1 MNNLS
6 VKVFRGTVLGLL
18 CLLARADTVQAVP
31 RLVAGVVRGFPGR
44 AVDVPVSL
52 RYRTNDLHDV
62 VALQADVVFDATGVT
77 DSAPSPGVIT
87 SNHVLASSAPFTGT
101 RRLLV
106 YSPAGS
112 VLTNGDVARITFN
125 VGPNEYRNFSLRLTN
140 VILVRADASQISSDV
155 THGAIAVNQV
165 YVGPNGAADGFL
177 NVATSGS
184 EQCYII
190 QATTDFQ
197 TWSNVQTNS
206 TEEALLQFIDPDASG
221 FQKRFYRAI
230 LCASSSGSPGVTI
243 ATITQLPGGLMKFDF
258 TGASGRSYVIQASTN
273 LTDWQNIRTN
283 VGLNGPITF
292 TDSFANF
299 TRRFYRVRAAE

>member
-18 CLLARADTVQAVP
+18 CLLARADTVHAIP

-44 AVDVPVSL
+44 TVEVPVSL

-77 DSAPSPGVIT
+77 DSAPAPGVIT

-112 VLTNGDVARITFN
+112 VLTNGDVARIPFS
-125 VGPNEYRNFSLRLTN
+125 VGPNEYRNFALRLTN
-140 VILVRADASQISSDV
+140 VILVRADASRV
-155 THGAIAVNQV
+155 FGETTHGAIAVNQV
-165 YVGPNGAADGFL
+165 YVGPNGSADGFL
-177 NVATSGS
+177 NVASVGV

-190 QATTDFQ
+190 QATSDFQ

-206 TEEALLQFIDPDASG
+206 TEEALLQFIGPDAGG

-230 LCASSSGSPGVTI
+230 LCEVGSGLQLGM
-243 ATITQLPGGLMKFDF
+243 ITQLPGGRVQFDF
-258 TGASGRSYVIQASTN
+258 TGANGRSYVIQASTN

-283 VGLNGPITF
+283 AGVSGPITF
-292 TDSFANF
+292 TDSFTNF

>member
-6 VKVFRGTVLGLL
+6 VKVFRGTVLGFL
-18 CLLARADTVQAVP
+18 CLLARADTVHAVP

-44 AVDVPVSL
+44 TVDVPVSL

-62 VALQADVVFDATGVT
+62 VALQADVVFDATGVA

-87 SNHVLASSAPFTGT
+87 SNHVLASSAPFSGT

-106 YSPAGS
+106 YSRAGS

-177 NVATSGS
+177 NVASNGV

-230 LCASSSGSPGVTI
+230 LCASSIGSPGVTI
-243 ATITQLPGGLMKFDF
+243 ATITQLPSGLMKFDF